1 MSSYIKIQEI
11 RGLLWWS
18 VVKNLPSNEGDV
30 GLISSQG
37 SKIPHAVEQ
46 LNPCTTTIEPV
57 LYSPRSC
64 NHRTLTPQLLSPH
77 ALTKDL
83 HVPQ

>member
-11 RGLLWWS
+11 RGLLWWFS
-18 VVKNLPSNEGDV
+18 GVKNLPSNEGDM

-37 SKIPHAVEQ
+37 SKIPHA
-46 LNPCTTTIEPV
+46 
-57 LYSPRSC
+57 SG
-64 NHRTLTPQLLSPH
+64 QLLSLH
-77 ALTKDL
+77 AATKDP

>member
-11 RGLLWWS
+11 RVLLWWS

-37 SKIPHAVEQ
+37 SKIPHASGE
-46 LNPCTTTIEPV
+46 
-57 LYSPRSC
+57 
-64 NHRTLTPQLLSPH
+64 LLSH
-77 ALTKDL
+77 NY
-83 HVPQ
+83 